1 MKTTVVEGVLTS
13 YELVL
18 AILVRWR
25 SLSCV
30 CDIVWL

>member
-18 AILVRWR
+18 AILFRWR
-25 SLSCV
+25 AQSCV
-30 CDIVWL
+30 RDIVWL